1 MLAHANRKDGH
12 LEIIFQSMR
21 IGETVFVYISAEPLT
36 ELADEIKKRYSLRN
50 TAFSG
55 FSKGHINYLATD

>member
-1 MLAHANRKDGH
+1 MLAHVNRKDGH

-21 IGETVFVYISAEPLT
+21 IGETVFVYISAEPLA
-36 ELADEIKKRYSLRN
+36 ELVDEIKKRYSLRN
-50 TAFSG
+50 TAFWG